1 MQRSISRNR
10 AIRRKLRGARDRATF
25 MKQFSRAFLM
35 LMLFSLL
42 APAAMAQES
51 QTVEAEGV
59 ARIIKAQTDIARD
72 KAIADAQRK
81 AVEQAVGV
89 LMSSESLVENYELVS
104 DRILTQSAGYI
115 ASYEIADERRDG
127 DDYRVKIRAVIGMGN
142 LQNDVQAIQHVIAQK
157 GNPRMMF
164 LVSEEI
170 VGLKTAGVG
179 SADMSQ
185 AEVILQQ
192 AFLDAGFEVIDAATV
207 AQNVNAEMARNAI
220 GGDTA
225 SAAAI
230 CQQFGADVVILTKAS
245 ASSSGKILNSD
256 MLSFQAVVTAKAV
269 RADTAAVIASV
280 TEQGK
285 HAHIDGLAGGAAAI
299 EKASRTLTA
308 ALIPKILEQWRKD
321 VQTATT
327 VQLVISNVS
336 FAQLKTVK
344 EMLNT
349 QIRGVKAV
357 NQRSFQQKTALI
369 DVEIQS
375 TTEALADELTAKS
388 FDGLTFEI
396 TGMSGNKIELALGE
410 PE

>member
-1 MQRSISRNR
+1 
-10 AIRRKLRGARDRATF
+10 
-25 MKQFSRAFLM
+25 MKHFFRAFLM

-230 CQQFGADVVILTKAS
+230 CQRFGADVVILTKAS

-344 EMLNT
+344 EILNT

-357 NQRSFQQKTALI
+357 NQRGFQQKTALI

-410 PE
+410 SD

>member
-1 MQRSISRNR
+1 
-10 AIRRKLRGARDRATF
+10 

-35 LMLFSLL
+35 MMLFSLL

-230 CQQFGADVVILTKAS
+230 CQRFGADVVILTKAS

-344 EMLNT
+344 EILNT

-357 NQRSFQQKTALI
+357 NQRGFQQKTALI

-396 TGMSGNKIELALGE
+396 TGMSGNKIELAIGE
-410 PE
+410 SD

>member
-1 MQRSISRNR
+1 M
-10 AIRRKLRGARDRATF
+10 
-25 MKQFSRAFLM
+25 M
-35 LMLFSLL
+35 MLFSLL

-142 LQNDVQAIQHVIAQK
+142 LQNDVQAIQHLIAQK

-170 VGLKTAGVG
+170 VGLKTVGVG

-207 AQNVNAEMARNAI
+207 AQHVNAEMARNAI

-245 ASSSGKILNSD
+245 ASSSGVAPPN
-256 MLSFQAVVTAKAV
+256 
-269 RADTAAVIASV
+269 
-280 TEQGK
+280 
-285 HAHIDGLAGGAAAI
+285 
-299 EKASRTLTA
+299 
-308 ALIPKILEQWRKD
+308 
-321 VQTATT
+321 TATP
-327 VQLVISNVS
+327 SRH
-336 FAQLKTVK
+336 AA
-344 EMLNT
+344 
-349 QIRGVKAV
+349 RPPP
-357 NQRSFQQKTALI
+357 RS
-369 DVEIQS
+369 
-375 TTEALADELTAKS
+375 
-388 FDGLTFEI
+388 
-396 TGMSGNKIELALGE
+396 
-410 PE
+410 